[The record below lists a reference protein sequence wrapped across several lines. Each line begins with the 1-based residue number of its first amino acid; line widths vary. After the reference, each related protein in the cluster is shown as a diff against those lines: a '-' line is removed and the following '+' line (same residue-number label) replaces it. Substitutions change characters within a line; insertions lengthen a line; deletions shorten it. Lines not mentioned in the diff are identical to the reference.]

1 MRNKKIKKVL
11 LPLCAILL
19 AFVLLLAF
27 ASMLEKKT
35 SQSGETQDSG
45 SSGEVV
51 SQADSNHNTIV
62 YEGNTYEYNSNLE
75 NYLFLG
81 VDTKEEVV
89 LQETPGTAGQA
100 DCIMVLSVN
109 RKDKTARILQISR
122 DSMTDI
128 DLYDINGNYF
138 TSVRAQIATQYAYG
152 NGKDTSCWAMKK
164 TVSRLLYD
172 LPLEGCMSLNID
184 GIHAI
189 NDAVGGVTLTVP
201 EDYTSI
207 DPAFIKGTQIT
218 LNGEQAE
225 RYVRYRDIEEE
236 ESNNDRM
243 RRQVQYIPALIA
255 EVKEKAGKSGDY
267 YETYQSVLAPYLV
280 TDLNANQINRL
291 TEYSLSGEVFYVP
304 GEIEASGEHE
314 EFLVDEEKLK
324 EMILKMFYKLQE

>member
-1 MRNKKIKKVL
+1 MRNKKIKTVL

-19 AFVLLLAF
+19 AIVLLFAI

-35 SQSGETQDSG
+35 SQSGKTQDSG

-51 SQADSNHNTIV
+51 SQSDSSHNTIV

-89 LQETPGTAGQA
+89 LQDTPGTAGQA
-100 DCIMVLSVN
+100 DCIMILSM
-109 RKDKTARILQISR
+109 DKETREGRILQISR
-122 DSMTDI
+122 DSMTDV
-128 DLYDINGNYF
+128 DLYDANGNYY
-138 TSVRAQIATQYAYG
+138 TTINAQIATQYAYG

-164 TVSRLLYD
+164 TVSELLYG
-172 LPLEGCMSLNID
+172 LPLDGYISLNIE
-184 GIHAI
+184 GIRDM
-189 NDAVGGVTLTVP
+189 NDAVGGVTITIP
-201 EDYTSI
+201 EDYTFI
-207 DPAFIKGTQIT
+207 DPAFVEGSQIT
-218 LNGEQAE
+218 LTGEQAE
-225 RYVRYRDIEEE
+225 RYVRYRDINQQG
-236 ESNNDRM
+236 SNNGRM
-243 RRQVQYIPALIA
+243 KRQVQYIPALIA
-255 EVKEKAGKSGDY
+255 EVKEKAGKSGGY

-324 EMILKMFYKLQE
+324 EIILKMFYKLQE

>member
-1 MRNKKIKKVL
+1 MRNKKIKTVL

-19 AFVLLLAF
+19 AFVLLLAI

-35 SQSGETQDSG
+35 SQSGKTQDSG
-45 SSGEVV
+45 SKEEVV

-89 LQETPGTAGQA
+89 LQDTPGTAGQA

-236 ESNNDRM
+236 SNNDRM

-324 EMILKMFYKLQE
+324 EIILKMFYKLQE

>member
-1 MRNKKIKKVL
+1 MRNKKIKTVL

-19 AFVLLLAF
+19 AFVLLLAI

-89 LQETPGTAGQA
+89 LQDTPGTAGQA

-189 NDAVGGVTLTVP
+189 NDAVGGVTITIP
-201 EDYTSI
+201 EDYTFI
-207 DPAFIKGTQIT
+207 DPAFVEGSQIT
-218 LNGEQAE
+218 LTGEQAE
-225 RYVRYRDIEEE
+225 RYVRYRDINQQG
-236 ESNNDRM
+236 SNNGRM
-243 RRQVQYIPALIA
+243 KRQVQYIPALISA
-255 EVKEKAGKSGDY
+255 IREQAGSSGDFY
-267 YETYQSVLAPYLV
+267 GTYQNILAPYMV
-280 TDLNANQINRL
+280 TDMSVDQINRL
-291 TEYSLSGEVFYVP
+291 SDYALSDEVAYVP
-304 GEIEASGEHE
+304 GEAVPGEQNE
-314 EFLVDEEKLK
+314 EFVVNEEELK
-324 EMILKMFYKLQE
+324 ELLIKMFYKIC

>member
-1 MRNKKIKKVL
+1 MRNKKIKTVL

-19 AFVLLLAF
+19 AFVLLLAI

-35 SQSGETQDSG
+35 SQSGKTQDSG
-45 SSGEVV
+45 SKEEVV

-89 LQETPGTAGQA
+89 LQDTPGTAGQA

-152 NGKDTSCWAMKK
+152 NGKDTSCWVMKK

-218 LNGEQAE
+218 LNGEQIGRAH
-225 RYVRYRDIEEE
+225 V
-236 ESNNDRM
+236 
-243 RRQVQYIPALIA
+243 
-255 EVKEKAGKSGDY
+255 
-267 YETYQSVLAPYLV
+267 
-280 TDLNANQINRL
+280 
-291 TEYSLSGEVFYVP
+291 
-304 GEIEASGEHE
+304 
-314 EFLVDEEKLK
+314 
-324 EMILKMFYKLQE
+324 

>member
-1 MRNKKIKKVL
+1 MRNKKIKTVL

-19 AFVLLLAF
+19 AFVLLLAI

-89 LQETPGTAGQA
+89 LQDTPGTAGQA

-189 NDAVGGVTLTVP
+189 NDAVGGVTITIP
-201 EDYTSI
+201 EDYTFI
-207 DPAFIKGTQIT
+207 DPAFVEGSQIT
-218 LNGEQAE
+218 LTGEQAE
-225 RYVRYRDIEEE
+225 RYVRYRDINQQG
-236 ESNNDRM
+236 SNNGRM
-243 RRQVQYIPALIA
+243 KRQVQYIPALISA
-255 EVKEKAGKSGDY
+255 IREQAGSSGDFY
-267 YETYQSVLAPYLV
+267 GTYQNILAPYMV
-280 TDLNANQINRL
+280 TDMSVDQINRL
-291 TEYSLSGEVFYVP
+291 SDYALSDEVAYVP
-304 GEIEASGEHE
+304 GEAVPGEQNE
-314 EFLVDEEKLK
+314 EFVVNEEELK
-324 EMILKMFYKLQE
+324 KILIKMFYKIC